1 MGGERIE
8 CIGCFL
14 TANETPGLFHYSV
27 SRRILEIVVPN
38 RTIPP
43 SAYWWRSI
51 TGRHIETWWLKTD
64 ELLGSL
70 RRLGFSLILF
80 NGADALEQKGVL
92 ELLPEL
98 KREAHVGI
106 ATTLLHTN
114 MQEIDRVL
122 CEIDY
127 VIINIMR
134 PETLGKRDYKRVLR
148 RFFEKLEEKPWVE
161 AHLHIAED
169 PEWVASLI
177 PETLPRE
184 TPVHIVLYNSM
195 LVKQARRVVNTLLSY
210 GYCNVYLR
218 LDFVGEEEQAVTRC
232 PGCGR
237 ILLVRRGIKVSR
249 IGINGTKCPYCGKK
263 VLYVEPLPEWRRVQS
278 RMCGVR
284 VPLSWL
290 VEKNSLR
297 TTGRRATGSL

>member
-1 MGGERIE
+1 MGGERVE

-27 SRRILEIVVPN
+27 SRRILEVVVPN
-38 RTIPP
+38 RTIPS

-64 ELLGSL
+64 ELPGSL
-70 RRLGFSLILF
+70 RRLGSSLIMF
-80 NGADALEQKGVL
+80 NGADALEHKGIL
-92 ELLPEL
+92 ELLPKLE
-98 KREAHVGI
+98 KEAHVGI

-122 CEIDY
+122 YKIDY
-127 VIINIMR
+127 IVINIMH
-134 PETLGKRDYKRVLR
+134 PETLGKKDYKRVLR
-148 RFFEKLEEKPWVE
+148 RFFENLEEKPWVE
-161 AHLHIAED
+161 AHVHIAED

-184 TPVHIVLYNSM
+184 TPVHIILYNSM

-210 GYCNVYLR
+210 GYYNVYLR

-237 ILLVRRGIKVSR
+237 ILLVRRGIRVSR
-249 IGINGTKCPYCGKK
+249 VGINGTECPYCGKR
-263 VLYVEPLPEWRRVQS
+263 VLYVEPLPEWRRVQN

-290 VEKNSLR
+290 VEKSSLG
-297 TTGRRATGSL
+297 TIERRVTGSL